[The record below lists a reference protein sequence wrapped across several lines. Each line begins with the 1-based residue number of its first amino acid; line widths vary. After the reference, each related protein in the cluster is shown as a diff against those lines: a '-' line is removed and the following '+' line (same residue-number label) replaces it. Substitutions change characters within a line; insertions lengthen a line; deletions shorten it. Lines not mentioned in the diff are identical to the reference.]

1 MTKRNLVTK
10 LDRRLQYIINAVGY
24 CRRVIDIGT
33 DHALLPLALAYQ
45 NKCEEIIAIDISS
58 AACDRARKSILRA
71 GAGNSIRLINSEGL
85 KAVTV
90 KATDII
96 VLAGLGGKEIISI
109 LSDALP
115 LPGGVKLI
123 IQAQSDLVLVRK
135 FLQANNW
142 MFLAEDVVEAKSY
155 PYVIISVLTETVE
168 YKLSD
173 IEVALGP
180 LLTYRWQSREPTAAE
195 RMLLERELRYR
206 AKMFQPSAVD
216 REITAYI
223 HRLLAHRYA
232 L

>member
-142 MFLAEDVVEAKSY
+142 MFLAEKERSQ
-155 PYVIISVLTETVE
+155 I
-168 YKLSD
+168 LSLCD
-173 IEVALGP
+173 YFGAN
-180 LLTYRWQSREPTAAE
+180 
-195 RMLLERELRYR
+195 
-206 AKMFQPSAVD
+206 
-216 REITAYI
+216 
-223 HRLLAHRYA
+223 
-232 L
+232 